1 MTEFLLT
8 RLKTITPRRWLA
20 VENTLL
26 LLACAAAILVIKI
39 VLQTTRNPLNKIPGP
54 WLARVT
60 NIPLKL
66 SVVTGRRIHYIDSLH
81 KQYGPIVRISP
92 NEVAVNDV
100 ASVKKIHGIASGF
113 EKTQWYGDATAFS
126 RSTLFTMKDR
136 KEHAQRRKL
145 FARGFSKTNIKQ
157 NWEGVMREKIRLA
170 VAKIAQEGKFG
181 KPVDILKWWTLMSS
195 DISSHILFGESF
207 RTLENGEINEYIRVL
222 TSALKG
228 NGIGAELPLV
238 RSIGKQLP
246 FQTTRELW
254 RTNEL
259 LADYAKVAVRN
270 MKASQQ
276 NKNIFAQITQEAEK
290 GEALTDDDVEWET
303 IALFVAGT
311 DTTAVSLTFLVWA
324 VLKDPALRQAI
335 EKEVAELNAEFCD
348 ADVES
353 KCPLLNATIEE
364 SLRLYGA
371 APGALPRTVP
381 AGGIDLGGFFL
392 PQNSIVST
400 HAYSMH
406 RDPDIFD
413 KPLEFMPQRWLAER
427 QPACAFNDREEYG
440 VGELL
445 LDRSQSASVRDSC
458 SSWSLMCMFW
468 SDRADW
474 KWAVR
479 NCVATRPTRTEM
491 RSDAINM
498 LDANYRHT
506 MKTRM

>member
-1 MTEFLLT
+1 MATMIESTLVIAR
-8 RLKTITPRRWLA
+8 RLVTA
-20 VENTLL
+20 ENILL
-26 LLACAAAILVIKI
+26 LLACAATILIILLETAK
-39 VLQTTRNPLNKIPGP
+39 TPLNRVPGP

-66 SVVTGRRIHYIDSLH
+66 SVITGRRIHYIDGLH

-100 ASVKKIHGIASGF
+100 ASVKKIHAIGSGF
-113 EKTQWYGDATAFS
+113 EKTQWYGDATAFP
-126 RSTLFTMKDR
+126 RSTVFTMKDR

-157 NWEGVMREKIRLA
+157 HWEGVMREKIRLA

-195 DISSHILFGESF
+195 DISSHLLFGESF
-207 RTLENGEINEYIRVL
+207 HTLENGEINEYIRVL
-222 TSALKG
+222 TNALKG

-238 RSIGKQLP
+238 RTIGKRLP

-259 LADYAKVAVRN
+259 LADHAKVAVRN

-276 NKNIFAQITQEAEK
+276 NKNIFAHISQEAEK
-290 GEALTDDDVEWET
+290 GEALTDEDVEWET

-311 DTTAVSLTFLVWA
+311 DTTAVSLTFLVWS
-324 VLKDPALRQAI
+324 VLRDPILRQAI
-335 EKEVAELNAEFCD
+335 EREVAELDAEFDD

-353 KCPLLNATIEE
+353 NCPLLNATIEE

-406 RDPDIFD
+406 RNPEIFD
-413 KPLEFMPQRWLAER
+413 KPLEFVPQRWLAESK
-427 QPACAFNDREEYG
+427 DR
-440 VGELL
+440 V
-445 LDRSQSASVRDSC
+445 
-458 SSWSLMCMFW
+458 
-468 SDRADW
+468 
-474 KWAVR
+474 
-479 NCVATRPTRTEM
+479 
-491 RSDAINM
+491 SDAGRAAM
-498 LDANYRHT
+498 LPFGAGSRTCLGIHIAYMDLRLAAAEFFRECAGSRLAPSTTEKSMELENFFLIAPKAHRCEILV
-506 MKTRM
+506 RAEA